1 VRRAYTRSFAAE
13 ARFCRQERA
22 MRLAKNRRTG
32 KRVRSPDEAIVREG
46 GLAKPQ
52 PSRTGEKCVSVYL
65 SPEKWRELKILAV
78 TTDTTIDA
86 LMRRAAELVLAEHN
100 SKLPKRPSSK
110 RSGGKGA
117 NGSARSAPDDKLG
130 AVPRCTSASRA
141 ASASFRSGHQE
152 GHPVREPTEG
162 RGDGSK

>member
-1 VRRAYTRSFAAE
+1 
-13 ARFCRQERA
+13 
-22 MRLAKNRRTG
+22 MRLAKNRRYAT
-32 KRVRSPDEAIVREG
+32 RVRSPDEAIRRES

-86 LMRRAAELVLAEHN
+86 LMRRAADRVLGELKPELA
-100 SKLPKRPSSK
+100 KRPGSK

-117 NGSARSAPDDKLG
+117 RPGEPAEG
-130 AVPRCTSASRA
+130 A
-141 ASASFRSGHQE
+141 G
-152 GHPVREPTEG
+152 
-162 RGDGSK
+162 